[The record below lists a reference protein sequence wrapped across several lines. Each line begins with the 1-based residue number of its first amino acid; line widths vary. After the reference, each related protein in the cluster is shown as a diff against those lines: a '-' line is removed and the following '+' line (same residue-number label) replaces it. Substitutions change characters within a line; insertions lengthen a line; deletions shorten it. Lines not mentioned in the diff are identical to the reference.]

1 MYTICSQQRETTLN
15 WGSPL
20 VALEGV
26 SQCLDLLSPK
36 TSIQDNR
43 ITTALPHQVLHQETT
58 CTTLLPLLAY
68 TTTLCIHGSVA
79 VYWTLQRVSP
89 LAHASSTTACHT
101 CCMINCT
108 GSTSQNVSTTNWES
122 QCITVCSTRLLSTWS
137 TAVHQSQT
145 FPADVIDGQPLDI
158 TWLQTGSPRT
168 TLPAEHFRSSGLLC
182 RRSDNLE
189 LATGQ
194 SPWPDAQQQQ
204 FQTIAKYGFIISS
217 LPLNTHSAVEML
229 HDSALYKSII
239 DIDIDICYATPR
251 MTYRSGRAKWYDQKV
266 RGPRWS
272 ARSRASKSLQ
282 SIWWTRS
289 RDAARREV
297 AATELV
303 WQKTVVRTVQ
313 RSNVVF
319 SSFCHYNHTY
329 THVQTAMNMHKIH
342 YYY

>member
-1 MYTICSQQRETTLN
+1 MYTSCSQQRETTLN

-26 SQCLDLLSPK
+26 SQCLELLSPK

-101 CCMINCT
+101 CCMRNCT

-122 QCITVCSTRLLSTWS
+122 QCITVCSTRLLCTWS

-145 FPADVIDGQPLDI
+145 FPADVTYGQPLDI
-158 TWLQTGSPRT
+158 TWPYHVTDSALSVVGPFLLQV
-168 TLPAEHFRSSGLLC
+168 
-182 RRSDNLE
+182 DDLE

-194 SPWPDAQQQQ
+194 SLWPGAHHQQL
-204 FQTIAKYGFIISS
+204 QTIAENEPISS
-217 LPLNTHSAVEML
+217 LSLSTHSAVEML
-229 HDSALYKSII
+229 HDSVLYKSII
-239 DIDIDICYATPR
+239 DIDTDTAEVLVP
-251 MTYRSGRAKWYDQKV
+251 
-266 RGPRWS
+266 
-272 ARSRASKSLQ
+272 
-282 SIWWTRS
+282 
-289 RDAARREV
+289 AARRSTIGDRSLAV
-297 AATELV
+297 AGPRARKNFPV
-303 WQKTVVRTVQ
+303 DIVHIQWQA
-313 RSNVVF
+313 F
-319 SSFCHYNHTY
+319 SSFK
-329 THVQTAMNMHKIH
+329 THL
-342 YYY
+342 